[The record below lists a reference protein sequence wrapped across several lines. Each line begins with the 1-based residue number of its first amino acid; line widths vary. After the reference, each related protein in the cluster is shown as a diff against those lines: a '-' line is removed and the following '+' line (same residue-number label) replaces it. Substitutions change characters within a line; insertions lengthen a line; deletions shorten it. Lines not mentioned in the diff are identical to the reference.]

1 MTQIYSTH
9 APWHHHRDGLVRPK
23 ASHVACKLCP
33 STPKYDITAT
43 RQPKTD
49 LDTKQQMAVGVF
61 QLSLSALQLFD
72 SLLLSLQHSDVVH
85 RGLQNGPLI
94 PAHVSEVG
102 RRQRSTVS
110 QLTIWPADWYSKG
123 FFMAFKA
130 LKASVRTLMNS
141 QIAKCTAFNYKPE
154 LKTTTA
160 AKDSRIVWF
169 GDEGAQ
175 LFDAVVNVE
184 SPSAFNWKRAE
195 LERPVTFVTEGSLRT
210 DE

>member
-110 QLTIWPADWYSKG
+110 QLTLWPADWYSKG
-123 FFMAFKA
+123 FFMAFKG
-130 LKASVRTLMNS
+130 LKASVKTLMNS

-154 LKTTTA
+154 LKTTTT
-160 AKDSRIVWF
+160 KDSRIVWF

-175 LFDAVVNVE
+175 LFDAVINVE
-184 SPSAFNWKRAE
+184 SPSAFNWNVS
-195 LERPVTFVTEGSLRT
+195 ERETS
-210 DE
+210 